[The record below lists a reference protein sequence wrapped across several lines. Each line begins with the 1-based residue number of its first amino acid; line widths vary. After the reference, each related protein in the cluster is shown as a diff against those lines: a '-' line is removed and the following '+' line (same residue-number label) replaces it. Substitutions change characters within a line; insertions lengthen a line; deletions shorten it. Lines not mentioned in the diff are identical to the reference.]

1 MSGQN
6 HFIPLLGLALVSA
19 CSGAFLSYVL
29 SLSKTN
35 KTPKLKLYYFDIPG
49 KAEAIRL
56 LCTYSNLSFEDI
68 RLTRAQFEDLRAKNK
83 LSFGQVPALD
93 VNEGTILVQS
103 AAIMRY
109 LGKLSGLYP
118 SDPLLAAKVDAV
130 MDEEA
135 DLLTGLSVSKYS
147 CKSPTHYNSYHTFL
161 FFIMALIYIHS
172 FMYTIHVQLDLAL
185 VSSTQR
191 KPSYQPSVK
200 NLITIYYR
208 NTSHSSNHY

>member
-1 MSGQN
+1 MSGQK
-6 HFIPLLGLALVSA
+6 HFIPLLGLAIVSA

-29 SLSKTN
+29 SSSTN
-35 KTPKLKLYYFDIPG
+35 NKAPKLKLYYFDIPG

-68 RLTRAQFEDLRAKNK
+68 RLTRAQFEELRAKNK
-83 LSFGQVPALD
+83 LPFGQVPALEVD
-93 VNEGTILVQS
+93 AKAILVQS

-147 CKSPTHYNSYHTFL
+147 CKSTILTANHIMP
-161 FFIMALIYIHS
+161 FFMLY
-172 FMYTIHVQLDLAL
+172 F
-185 VSSTQR
+185 
-191 KPSYQPSVK
+191 
-200 NLITIYYR
+200 TIYM
-208 NTSHSSNHY
+208 HSMHL